1 VLAAIVDVLGAAYPM
16 GCITKS
22 RYSKDLIHKNGPPL
36 SRLKHGVS
44 TGKRRAF
51 RGERSPGW
59 TGSVGRNWR
68 NSGPSMLASNKE
80 SLFKGVRL
88 SGTAGAWFLLERGSA
103 LRYTEGS
110 EKLC

>member
-1 VLAAIVDVLGAAYPM
+1 MSWAPHIPWDA
-16 GCITKS
+16 S
-22 RYSKDLIHKNGPPL
+22 RRAGTTRISSIKNGPPL

-59 TGSVGRNWR
+59 TGRVGRNWR

-88 SGTAGAWFLLERGSA
+88 SGTVGAWFLLERDSA

-110 EKLC
+110 EKLY